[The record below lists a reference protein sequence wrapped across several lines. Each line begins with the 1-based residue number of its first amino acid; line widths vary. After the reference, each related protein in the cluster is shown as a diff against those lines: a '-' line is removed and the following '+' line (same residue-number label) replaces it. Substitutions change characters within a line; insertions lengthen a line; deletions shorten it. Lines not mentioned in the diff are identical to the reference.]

1 MTDELSSSYS
11 FLKSRHTLLKKWNSI
26 KKYATQLEKCIS
38 SLANHFI
45 QLF

>member
-11 FLKSRHTLLKKWNSI
+11 FLKSRHTLLQMWNSI
-26 KKYATQLEKCIS
+26 TKNATQIAKCIS
-38 SLANHFI
+38 SLANHFN